1 MTGKRVCDRRTKK
14 HKKCYTLQLYW
25 LKREKMSKF
34 APAKLHINDNEDFFK
49 NCTCRRCGPADDCL

>member
-1 MTGKRVCDRRTKK
+1 MMDRWVCDRRTKK

-34 APAKLHINDNEDFFK
+34 APAKLHIK
-49 NCTCRRCGPADDCL
+49 K